1 MIIYLKN
8 KNYFK
13 MCDNTNLY
21 SLDEEADKL
30 CSIIYEKLEEVID
43 SPIEK
48 EQKLKV
54 VQTICDIFKNLL
66 DNYNEEIKK
75 LTLELEEKN

>member
-1 MIIYLKN
+1 M
-8 KNYFK
+8 
-13 MCDNTNLY
+13 Y

-54 VQTICDIFKNLL
+54 VEIICDIFRNLL
-66 DNYNEEIKK
+66 DNYNEQIKK

>member
-1 MIIYLKN
+1 M
-8 KNYFK
+8 
-13 MCDNTNLY
+13 Y

-54 VQTICDIFKNLL
+54 VQTICDIFRNLL
-66 DNYNEEIKK
+66 DNYNEQIKK

>member
-1 MIIYLKN
+1 M
-8 KNYFK
+8 
-13 MCDNTNLY
+13 Y

-54 VQTICDIFKNLL
+54 VQIICDIFRNLL
-66 DNYNEEIKK
+66 DNYNEQIKK